1 MKPHIFKRGGW
12 WYCGWSVPIWGERG
26 RMMNG
31 CASGRT
37 PLKAYLILMAY
48 PA

>member
-1 MKPHIFKRGGW
+1 MKPSKKPHIFKRGAW
-12 WYCGWSVPIWGERG
+12 WYCGWSGNSG
-26 RMMNG
+26 RVING

>member
-1 MKPHIFKRGGW
+1 MKPSKKPHIFKRGDW
-12 WYCGWSVPIWGERG
+12 WYCGWRLQPWNMV
-26 RMMNG
+26 NG

-48 PA
+48 PV

>member
-1 MKPHIFKRGGW
+1 MKPSKKPHLFKRGAW
-12 WYCGWSVPIWGERG
+12 WYCGWSG
-26 RMMNG
+26 RMING